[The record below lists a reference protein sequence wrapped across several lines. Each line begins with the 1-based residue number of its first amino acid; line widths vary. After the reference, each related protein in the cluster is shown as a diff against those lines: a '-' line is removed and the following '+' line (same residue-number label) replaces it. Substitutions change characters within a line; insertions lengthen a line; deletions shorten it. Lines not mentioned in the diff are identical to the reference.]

1 MAKKSTTPK
10 TNTMKAAAK
19 IVAHPAIAEL
29 AAEAAA
35 PKAEEFNTGPGT
47 PDTKV
52 DAKVKTG
59 KKAKPAAAPK
69 AEKTK
74 RVSLNPQPVIDAK
87 VAAVKELGLK
97 LTYAGRQWKCG
108 DRTFTSLEFSRYDVE
123 GFKKLFA
130 K

>member
-1 MAKKSTTPK
+1 MSFCRSRSRPRLGGSGNQKLEGPNGLHLSKSESWSGG
-10 TNTMKAAAK
+10 NARAESAATAR
-19 IVAHPAIAEL
+19 ITRFSTAVH
-29 AAEAAA
+29 
-35 PKAEEFNTGPGT
+35 T
-47 PDTKV
+47 
-52 DAKVKTG
+52 
-59 KKAKPAAAPK
+59 APK